1 MQSQNSVAVGGLV
14 GGPPAAGNQAYTYP
28 IVVENNGNLISI
40 DDFNNLILNRS
51 PSGNLL
57 KLKDV
62 GEVRYG
68 SNTFSVQA
76 VDKNGQSEAL
86 TVAIYQTPSS
96 NALDVSEGSG

>member
-1 MQSQNSVAVGGLV
+1 MQVQSQNSVAVGGLV
-14 GGPPAAGNQAYTYP
+14 GGPPASGDQAYTYP

-40 DDFNNLILNRS
+40 DDFNNLILSRS

-68 SNTFSVQA
+68 SNSYSMRRL
-76 VDKNGQSEAL
+76 VDKNG
-86 TVAIYQTPSS
+86 
-96 NALDVSEGSG
+96 N